1 MLLESIAVD
10 CADELTLAL
19 PVEQCL
25 TPEEWLMLRLY
36 RQLEEHEQWFIR
48 RAIEGL
54 IAKDSMP
61 D

>member
-10 CADELTLAL
+10 GADELTLAL
-19 PVEQCL
+19 PGDQRL
-25 TPEEWLMLRLY
+25 TPEEWLMLKLY
-36 RQLEEHEQWFIR
+36 RQLEEYEQWFIR

-54 IAKDSMP
+54 IAKGSMP